1 MTSDELAALARRL
14 FESYGEGD
22 LDSFRAD
29 ADRIS
34 RLWMVDALPA
44 YSDEFWS

>member
-1 MTSDELAALARRL
+1 VPATAQLPAFLAQLQDGRVA
-14 FESYGEGD
+14 
-22 LDSFRAD
+22 
-29 ADRIS
+29 